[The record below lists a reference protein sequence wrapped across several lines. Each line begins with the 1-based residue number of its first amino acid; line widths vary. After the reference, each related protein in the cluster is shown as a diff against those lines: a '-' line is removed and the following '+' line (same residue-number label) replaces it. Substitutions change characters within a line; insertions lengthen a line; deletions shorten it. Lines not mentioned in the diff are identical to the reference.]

1 MKPKSVDKPLH
12 LNLYNFNALAAQD
25 SPYVLTSPRSLQ
37 ACRKAGYKPVELLYR
52 SLQEYQDDLAAEN
65 STQVY
70 QLYKDQE
77 QERLNKLEKCRAIR
91 EELMTQSGPLKENS
105 PPLSSTDN
113 KNKITTLITSARKE
127 QLDKENTSRSTG
139 KQALALKALE
149 NNQDSDLKHE
159 RIDTQYLTG
168 ETSTSDLTNNR
179 KSTSTSASKNCS
191 SPDIRRSKKIR
202 TSTKYLQKIRS
213 LPSSASSHA
222 TNRHNTK
229 HQTLTRKQNGHD
241 YRITTNSVSN
251 HTSCGVSRNINAI
264 PLKRKQV
271 SFSYIS
277 TDNLHLSEHDRR
289 ILESMALKKKIERES
304 DEFAYQAHQL
314 WEQDREEREQQSSME
329 MAQWREIV
337 AERRRMQ
344 NTENSRKMEEMKQS
358 LRQSQQQLEHRIRQK
373 EERAANLRYAVEERK
388 MSKVEER
395 SQSAAKRQAE
405 AEAACQQRELEA
417 ALWQQ
422 TLDEQQ
428 KLRLERAEM
437 TRMQNQETYR
447 RRVASANR
455 VEELRHQERWQQ
467 MQEETKVALQELRR
481 LCQQREERAQE
492 KFKQIQKD
500 RSRQLKGQSLERSV
514 RFQQVHQ
521 LHDDLDVGLNK
532 WQGQVLSLQWKATQ
546 EAEVKA
552 TRHLESK
559 RQKVENEN
567 RARWQHHTH
576 LMDRLSRDDE
586 ARVCYIR
593 ELITRKETKMQR
605 MAKERDM
612 AIRES
617 RLQAQTTA
625 DLREHIRR
633 TLSPE
638 TFDRKVARV
647 ALEMRIAG
655 RPPTAS
661 PPMTRSHIFLG

>member
-191 SPDIRRSKKIR
+191 SPDIRRSKKI
-202 TSTKYLQKIRS
+202 
-213 LPSSASSHA
+213 
-222 TNRHNTK
+222 
-229 HQTLTRKQNGHD
+229 
-241 YRITTNSVSN
+241 
-251 HTSCGVSRNINAI
+251 
-264 PLKRKQV
+264 
-271 SFSYIS
+271 YIS

>member
-1 MKPKSVDKPLH
+1 
-12 LNLYNFNALAAQD
+12 
-25 SPYVLTSPRSLQ
+25 
-37 ACRKAGYKPVELLYR
+37 
-52 SLQEYQDDLAAEN
+52 
-65 STQVY
+65 
-70 QLYKDQE
+70 
-77 QERLNKLEKCRAIR
+77 
-91 EELMTQSGPLKENS
+91 MTQSGPLKENS

-191 SPDIRRSKKIR
+191 SPDIRRSKKIIGKCKNISTPPHLQLHLGSSSSEISSISSTSTSVKLLMRNTRLINSHFDKSCSR